1 MGKKYYKQAL
11 ILKKIANFYNN
22 MNEQIIDCQKGM
34 LL

>member
-11 ILKKIANFYNN
+11 VLKKIAAFYNN
-22 MNEQIIDCQKGM
+22 MSEEIIDCQKGM